1 MVMNPR
7 GEKEEKWRSKGEE
20 SYGSKLP
27 ASFAG
32 YSFFLEGGPLI
43 NKTIIKMD
51 ESGCVKR
58 NISREHVKS
67 SWCEIIF
74 IIHRALAAPAGA
86 LAFWLHQQ
94 STVRA
99 ETLTLY
105 CCVTL
110 SSALSE
116 LMSVCFE
123 RWQCSPRCSC
133 RWRSVCAGID
143 KSSVIGGGDEPFA
156 PNWPF
161 FFICR
166 VTDVSRARTRKHTRA
181 PTEEQKKTDHTRG
194 RWNGKRDKL
203 GNVLSKCFLL
213 FSLGIQPPSEDSLS

>member
-1 MVMNPR
+1 M
-7 GEKEEKWRSKGEE
+7 GQSCQLHLQGI
-20 SYGSKLP
+20 L
-27 ASFAG
+27 
-32 YSFFLEGGPLI
+32 FFLEGGPLI

-51 ESGCVKR
+51 KSGGVKR

-99 ETLTLY
+99 ETLTLH

-123 RWQCSPRCSC
+123 RWQRSPRCSC

-161 FFICR
+161 F
-166 VTDVSRARTRKHTRA
+166 
-181 PTEEQKKTDHTRG
+181 
-194 RWNGKRDKL
+194 
-203 GNVLSKCFLL
+203 LS
-213 FSLGIQPPSEDSLS
+213 DA